1 MKNMSKNIEKNVL
14 KYNLISGDE
23 EILGDSTLSI
33 EKQQEKIIEFI
44 TCFIGENV
52 KKNGS
57 VDVNLE
63 KIIGKEICKYIN
75 LKDTSIKG
83 EVRTIKNNIAL
94 IELCSDDS
102 KNNVKLK
109 LSAQLNI
116 KTGMIRYMKIDIDDR
131 SKENG
136 RKTFVADVFI
146 EEE

>member
-1 MKNMSKNIEKNVL
+1 ML
-14 KYNLISGDE
+14 
-23 EILGDSTLSI
+23 
-33 EKQQEKIIEFI
+33 
-44 TCFIGENV
+44 
-52 KKNGS
+52 
-57 VDVNLE
+57 
-63 KIIGKEICKYIN
+63 CKYIN

-116 KTGMIRYMKIDIDDR
+116 KPGMIRYMKVDIADK
-131 SKENG
+131 SKDG
-136 RKTFVADVFI
+136 ARKTFMTDIFI